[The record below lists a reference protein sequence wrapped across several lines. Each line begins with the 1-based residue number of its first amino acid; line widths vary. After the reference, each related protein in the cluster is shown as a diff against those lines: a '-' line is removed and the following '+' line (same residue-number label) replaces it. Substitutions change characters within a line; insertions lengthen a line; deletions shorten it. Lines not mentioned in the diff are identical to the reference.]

1 MKISRFNKIL
11 FLTFIL
17 AVSLFFLS
25 FRVNPAF
32 SFGCSFCGQSWECD
46 DTWSKC
52 GTAGFERPGCN
63 NPGTCSDDC
72 CASTGGGGGCT
83 PNASNNYCGGSSC
96 IENAANGWSCP
107 CKYGGSW
114 SGWSACSASCGGG
127 TQTRTNPCSGSQ
139 SQSCNTQVCLIPPT
153 ATPIQPTSTPT
164 PTLTPT
170 PTPTPTPTITPTI
183 TPTPTPDLRFPL
195 NFMGIK
201 LGAVN
206 VSQKRR
212 IFAQGYLDP
221 SCYKDKTT
229 NYKDISRQQLS
240 LSCPFIYDMANPSNP
255 LAGFSDFYS
264 LYKSAVKNISNILNN
279 IFQKP

>member
-11 FLTFIL
+11 FMPFIL
-17 AVSLFFLS
+17 AVGLFFLS
-25 FRVNPAF
+25 FHVNPVF
-32 SFGCSFCGQSWECD
+32 SYGCSFCGQSWECD

-52 GTAGFERPGCN
+52 GTAGLEGPGCN

-72 CASTGGGGGCT
+72 CASTGGGGGGGGCDA
-83 PNASNNYCGGSSC
+83 NA
-96 IENAANGWSCP
+96 W
-107 CKYGGSW
+107 GSW
-114 SGWSACSASCGGG
+114 SSCSISCGGG
-127 TQTRTNPCSGSQ
+127 TQSRANACGTNQ
-139 SQSCNTQVCLIPPT
+139 VQSCNNQACPIPT
-153 ATPIQPTSTPT
+153 VTRTPTSTPT
-164 PTLTPT
+164 PTA
-170 PTPTPTPTITPTI
+170 

-206 VSQKRR
+206 VSQKSR

-229 NYKDISRQQLS
+229 IYKDISRQQLS
-240 LSCPFIYDMANPSNP
+240 LSCPFIYDMANPSDP